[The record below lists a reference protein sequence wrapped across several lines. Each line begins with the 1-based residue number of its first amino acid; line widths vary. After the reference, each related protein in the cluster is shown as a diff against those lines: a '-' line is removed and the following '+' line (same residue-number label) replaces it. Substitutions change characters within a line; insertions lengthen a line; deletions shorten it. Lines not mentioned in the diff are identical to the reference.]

1 MKIILILITISIILS
16 CNVKKQF
23 ERNDLARSKTLN
35 TLTEKF
41 NLKENTTAI
50 LFMETFN
57 NDSLL
62 IKNNKSEI
70 IKKVLLNS
78 RPQLELTSMKLLPN
92 NEDIILDFKNSRK
105 IFLKKKELS
114 RYKFI
119 YISKPSYENN
129 KYVIVFTNNWKRL
142 R

>member
-1 MKIILILITISIILS
+1 MKIILALITMSIILS
-16 CNVKKQF
+16 CNVEKHYEKGDF
-23 ERNDLARSKTLN
+23 VKSKTLDI
-35 TLTEKF
+35 LTEKF
-41 NLKENTTAI
+41 NLNENTTAI

-78 RPQLELTSMKLLPN
+78 RPQLELTSMQLLSN
-92 NEDIILDFKNSRK
+92 NEDIILDLKNSRK
-105 IFLKKKELS
+105 IFLKKEELS
-114 RYKFI
+114 KYKLI
-119 YISKPSYENN
+119 YISKPAYEND